1 VTLEDLVAGG
11 EELLTGGGIGDAH
24 RVGVEH
30 QRWMAAVRRWIASA
44 APDSGMSAAWAS
56 IGHSPLLHGGSYYD
70 DPVSWAEHATV
81 VRGQL
86 RWLAEHGPQ
95 LARKPAAPVSIW
107 GLLDPEIV
115 KLTHGKFDAGYYA
128 DAVETALK
136 HVNTTVKEIVREATG
151 EELDGAALM
160 RRAFSPKAPIIELD
174 DLSTDDGR
182 NIQNGY
188 MDIFAGAMTGI
199 RNPKAHGNLV
209 ITPERAVHHLFL
221 ASLLLQRVKERT
233 APLPSGDEIAH

>member
-1 VTLEDLVAGG
+1 MSSETLESLTERG
-11 EELLTGGGIGDAH
+11 EELLTEGGIGDAH
-24 RVGVEH
+24 RVGVQH
-30 QRWMAAVRRWIASA
+30 QRWMAAVRRWLAA
-44 APDSGMSAAWAS
+44 VAPDSGMSAAWAS
-56 IGHSPLLHGGSYYD
+56 LGHSPLLHGGAYYD
-70 DPVSWAEHATV
+70 DPVSWSEHATV

-86 RWLAEHGPQ
+86 RWLAEHGPR
-95 LARKPAAPVSIW
+95 LARSPAAPATIW

-115 KLTHGKFDAGYYA
+115 DLTQGKFDAGYYA

-136 HVNTTVKEIVREATG
+136 HVNTTVRAIVRQATG
-151 EELDGAALM
+151 EELDGAGLM
-160 RRAFSPKAPIIELD
+160 RRAFSPKCPVIQLD
-174 DLSTDDGR
+174 DMSTDDGR

-221 ASLLLQRVKERT
+221 ASLLLQRVRERT
-233 APLPSGDEIAH
+233 TPPPSTGE